1 MQYQVKMLRGIDKVI
16 KRLNLLG
23 IFDLILALGA
33 IYTGIM
39 MMGSKTLFTEFPP
52 EWIHKVPFES
62 WFAPGIIAIVVFG
75 LGNIMAAYF
84 SFKKNSKHPWL
95 LSAFMG
101 GIFFTSMI
109 FQVIILGEWY
119 LVTLEFLVFSII
131 QLSLSASYFRSCRKR
146 DAVMK

>member
-1 MQYQVKMLRGIDKVI
+1 LVC
-16 KRLNLLG
+16 
-23 IFDLILALGA
+23 
-33 IYTGIM
+33 
-39 MMGSKTLFTEFPP
+39 S
-52 EWIHKVPFES
+52 
-62 WFAPGIIAIVVFG
+62 GIIAIVVFG

-131 QLSLSASYFRSCRKR
+131 QLSECILFQKLQET